1 MFLSTVKVKLYI
13 HLMSVDFKRELSIM
27 ESCDVQQTGWLHM
40 RSQFLYLNP
49 HVLHSMG
56 FFPELSWVK
65 KGKEGEAAAKAP
77 IQQ

>member
-27 ESCDVQQTGWLHM
+27 ESCDAQQSGWLHM